1 MEEHV
6 CRSKQFVK
14 LLLLDKALEVLQSS
28 DGAFHSK
35 GGGVLISVEAK
46 LVMLVNVQAQI
57 KMHNLFCL
65 STIM

>member
-1 MEEHV
+1 MPFQAV
-6 CRSKQFVK
+6 CKTFTTGQSPRSAPIVGWGF
-14 LLLLDKALEVLQSS
+14 S
-28 DGAFHSK
+28 FK